1 MLEMDAHHNA
11 HPFYIS
17 VLLYNLKFT
26 MEIYIL
32 YFLI

>member
-1 MLEMDAHHNA
+1 MLEMDAHHDA
-11 HPFYIS
+11 HPFYIC
-17 VLLYNLKFT
+17 VLLYNLKFI